1 MKKTLV
7 VIIYFLAVAILSI
20 VIFIIIESPGKTQ
33 PFLDAYGK
41 VIPGSIAE
49 IKSVNINGI
58 LQKMIIRGRDTSK
71 PVLLYL
77 HGGPGDPEF
86 PFVHYYNPG
95 IEDMFVVCYWEQRGA
110 GLSYSEAI
118 PDGTMTLSQFV
129 NDAGKVSQYL
139 IKKFRREKIFLL
151 GHSWGTMLG
160 AFTVKKFPDY
170 YYSFISV
177 GQVGDQERSEKISYD
192 FVLSRAREQKDT
204 KAINSLVKIGSP
216 PYGDPRQE
224 LRKMEIERKYV
235 IDFGGA
241 VKKGSFYP
249 RAIKT
254 LVLCKEYRLIDKINY
269 LKGMEFTKRIMWNTI
284 MKTNLFKAIPSQKI
298 PVYILQGTSDYET
311 SYVVA
316 KEYFESLQAPVKRF
330 FPFENSAHSPIF
342 EEPEKFLSILKEIVS
357 EQKDAK

>member
-1 MKKTLV
+1 
-7 VIIYFLAVAILSI
+7 
-20 VIFIIIESPGKTQ
+20 
-33 PFLDAYGK
+33 
-41 VIPGSIAE
+41 
-49 IKSVNINGI
+49 
-58 LQKMIIRGRDTSK
+58 
-71 PVLLYL
+71 
-77 HGGPGDPEF
+77 
-86 PFVHYYNPG
+86 
-95 IEDMFVVCYWEQRGA
+95 
-110 GLSYSEAI
+110 
-118 PDGTMTLSQFV
+118 
-129 NDAGKVSQYL
+129 
-139 IKKFRREKIFLL
+139 
-151 GHSWGTMLG
+151 
-160 AFTVKKFPDY
+160 
-170 YYSFISV
+170 
-177 GQVGDQERSEKISYD
+177 
-192 FVLSRAREQKDT
+192 
-204 KAINSLVKIGSP
+204 
-216 PYGDPRQE
+216 
-224 LRKMEIERKYV
+224 MEIERKYV